1 MVFAGGGTLRNK
13 TIMSDP
19 PLQFESAEIRR
30 VQPDGA
36 LLLYGS
42 NLRVRVAVLK
52 PGVLL
57 ASAHGEV
64 LDAQDARVEAELL
77 LEFDRELERAGSLTV
92 FADLRESPHM
102 PAASRKRI
110 AHWMRRHQ
118 TRLVPA
124 HVLVRSQLIEMA
136 LAMLAMLVGGAL
148 FKIHTNPQA
157 FLALVRKAAPKLSAL
172 PAVPEP

>member
-1 MVFAGGGTLRNK
+1 MA
-13 TIMSDP
+13 DP
-19 PLQFESAEIRR
+19 SIQLETAEIRR

-42 NLRVRVAVLK
+42 NLRIRLAVLK
-52 PGVLL
+52 PGVVL
-57 ASAHGEV
+57 ASAQGEV
-64 LDAQDARVEAELL
+64 VDAEDARVEAEVL

-92 FADLRESPHM
+92 FADLRESPQM

-118 TRLVPA
+118 TRLLPS
-124 HVLVRSQLIEMA
+124 HVLVRSKLIELA
-136 LAMLAMLVGGAL
+136 LAMLAMLVGGGL
-148 FKIHTNPQA
+148 FKIHTKPQA

-172 PAVPEP
+172 PMVPDP